1 MKTKDIFLIALG
13 GGLLWWW
20 WTRPDAGGPG
30 SVSTPESRRGYLIK
44 WLKLNSTDTEETK
57 ALVREA
63 FRTMTD
69 EEISAVYQYVRLYF
83 SKGQK
88 PPAESELAAQLRA
101 ISAKYNIFT

>member
-1 MKTKDIFLIALG
+1 MKTKNILLFALG

-30 SVSTPESRRGYLIK
+30 SIDTPESRRGYLLK
-44 WLKLNSTDTEETK
+44 WLKISTTDSEETK
-57 ALVREA
+57 ARVREVILQMSDA
-63 FRTMTD
+63 
-69 EEISAVYQYVRLYF
+69 EIQSVYQYIRLYI

-88 PPAESELAAQLRA
+88 PPPESELAAQLSA